1 MDIPVLSTPTQ
12 MILAWTMLAILLGWL
27 IIFAALALRPQPN
40 PELDKLELWDE
51 QPTPARSFPAVTVQV
66 GQQHPFS

>member
-27 IIFAALALRPQPN
+27 IVFAALALRPHSN
-40 PELDKLELWDE
+40 PDLDDLELWDE

-66 GQQHPFS
+66 GQQNTFN